1 MQERIILWQNSKGA
15 FVMKQLKKLVIA
27 GALGVLTLAL
37 AGCGGGDKKAENA
50 KPDTSKPVIVGV
62 NPGPHAIIMENVKKI
77 AEKKGLKIEI
87 KEFSDFVTPNAA
99 LAAGEIWANSYQHE
113 PFLKATMKKEP
124 KFKLAKAFNT
134 ALFPI
139 NIYSKKLKPG
149 DKIPDGAKIG
159 IPNDPTNGG
168 RSLLLLAA
176 NNLIKVKNPKDIT
189 TTVQDITDNPHKF
202 QIVELEAA
210 AIPRSL
216 DDLTCA
222 VINTTYALNAG
233 LNPAKDPIVKETA
246 DSLYVNIVA
255 VQEKDLKDPRLK
267 VFQEAYQ
274 SKENGDFIKTKFPGS
289 VYLGWKE

>member
-124 KFKLAKAFNT
+124 TFKLAKAFNT

-168 RSLLLLAA
+168 RTLLLLAA

-189 TTVQDITDNPHKF
+189 TTVMDITENPHKF
-202 QIVELEAA
+202 EIVELEAA

-222 VINTTYALNAG
+222 AINTTYALNAG
-233 LNPAKDPIVKETA
+233 LNPAKDLIVKETA

-274 SKENGDFIKTKFPGS
+274 SKENADFIKTKFPGS

>member
-1 MQERIILWQNSKGA
+1 MNLYLCILLII
-15 FVMKQLKKLVIA
+15 
-27 GALGVLTLAL
+27 VLTLIDCFLHLSESAVTAANISRIKQL
-37 AGCGGGDKKAENA
+37 EDDGDKKAEKA

-124 KFKLAKAFNT
+124 TFKLAKAFNT

-168 RSLLLLAA
+168 RTLLLLAA

-189 TTVQDITDNPHKF
+189 TTVMDITENPHKF
-202 QIVELEAA
+202 EIVELEAA

-222 VINTTYALNAG
+222 AINTTYALNAG

-274 SKENGDFIKTKFPGS
+274 SKENADFIKTKFPGS

>member
-1 MQERIILWQNSKGA
+1 MNKFA
-15 FVMKQLKKLVIA
+15 KYALV
-27 GALGVLTLAL
+27 GALSVMAIAA
-37 AGCGGGDKKAENA
+37 AGCGGGNDKKAADPN
-50 KPDTSKPVIVGV
+50 KPVVVGV
-62 NPGPHAIIMENVKKI
+62 NPGPHAIIMENVKQI
-77 AEKKGLKIEI
+77 AAKKGLKIEI
-87 KEFSDFVTPNAA
+87 KEFSDFVTPNSA

-168 RSLLLLAA
+168 RSLLVLAA
-176 NNLIKVKNPKDIT
+176 QGLIKVKNPKDIT
-189 TTVQDITDNPHKF
+189 TTVADITENPHNFK
-202 QIVELEAA
+202 IIELEAA

-222 VINTTYALNAG
+222 AINTTYALNAG

-255 VQEKDLKDPRLK
+255 VQEDTLKDPRLK

-274 SKENGDFIKTKFPGS
+274 SKENAEFIMKKFPGS
-289 VYLGWKE
+289 VYIGWDEKKK

>member
-1 MQERIILWQNSKGA
+1 MNRYFKSLAAAAVCIT
-15 FVMKQLKKLVIA
+15 
-27 GALGVLTLAL
+27 ALTVL
-37 AGCGGGDKKAENA
+37 GCGGA
-50 KPDTSKPVIVGV
+50 KPETAPKVDTSKPVKVGV
-62 NPGPHAIIMENVKKI
+62 NPGPHAQIMDNVKKL
-77 AEKKGLKIEI
+77 AEKKGLKIEVV
-87 KEFSDFVTPNAA
+87 EFSDFVTPNTA
-99 LAAGEIWANSYQHE
+99 LAQGEIWANSFQHK
-113 PFLKATMKKEP
+113 PFLDATLKKEP
-124 KFKLAKAFNT
+124 KFNLVSAFPT

-202 QIVELEAA
+202 KIVELEAA

-216 DDLTCA
+216 DDLDCA
-222 VINTTYALNAG
+222 AINTTYAMNAG
-233 LNPAKDPIVKETA
+233 LSPEKDPLLKESA

-255 VQEKDLKDPRLK
+255 VRKDTLDDPRLK
-267 VFQEAYQ
+267 IFQEVYQ
-274 SKENGDFIKTKFPGS
+274 SPENGKFIKEHFPGS
-289 VYLGWKE
+289 VYLGWKEK

>member
-1 MQERIILWQNSKGA
+1 MEVEPTDPAYEDVTFQRGRIDGTGIRPI
-15 FVMKQLKKLVIA
+15 VRIA
-27 GALGVLTLAL
+27 SPVL
-37 AGCGGGDKKAENA
+37 
-50 KPDTSKPVIVGV
+50 
-62 NPGPHAIIMENVKKI
+62 
-77 AEKKGLKIEI
+77 
-87 KEFSDFVTPNAA
+87 SDEVT
-99 LAAGEIWANSYQHE
+99 
-113 PFLKATMKKEP
+113 
-124 KFKLAKAFNT
+124 
-134 ALFPI
+134 
-139 NIYSKKLKPG
+139 LKPG

-176 NNLIKVKNPKDIT
+176 NNLIKVKDPKDIT

-202 QIVELEAA
+202 EIVELEAA

-222 VINTTYALNAG
+222 AINTTYALNAG

-255 VQEKDLKDPRLK
+255 VQEKDLNDPRLK
-267 VFQEAYQ
+267 LFREAYQ